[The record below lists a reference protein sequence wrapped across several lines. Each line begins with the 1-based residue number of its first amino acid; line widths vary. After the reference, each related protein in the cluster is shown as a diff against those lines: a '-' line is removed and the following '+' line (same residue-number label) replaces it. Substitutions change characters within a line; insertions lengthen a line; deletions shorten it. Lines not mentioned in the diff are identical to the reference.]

1 MKPQPT
7 STQFAKPRA
16 FVLPRVILL
25 FLAAFTVGSPGR
37 ADVDYIAA
45 IFDND
50 LFIGND
56 NGYTNGTFISLFD
69 VGGEGEEFPTSDFW
83 VVPLKWSLPDTAMA
97 DAVVVVNGYTVG
109 QALGTPGDITVADPP
124 RDELP
129 YSSLIA
135 LTNSFVVVTPVYA
148 DLTSTTIGLVGPSA
162 LGEEV
167 QTFVHDLIGADEPQ
181 GWDTQLGDEIVLQ
194 FTRARTWRTWAADSG
209 AFDLLTNAEIAA
221 GTLSSQVSAGAIFRY
236 GRELDRSY
244 ATTILTSTRTA
255 NPGAVNEGWFVYG
268 SVHGG
273 YTFNQIF
280 ADGNTFRDSRSAD
293 YTREFISV
301 SAGVAVGWRNLLVSF
316 ALTDFNLLEDRNSDV
331 DDFTRYGT
339 ISVGWRL

>member
-1 MKPQPT
+1 M
-7 STQFAKPRA
+7 
-16 FVLPRVILL
+16 
-25 FLAAFTVGSPGR
+25 GSPGR

-56 NGYTNGTFISLFD
+56 NGYTNGTFISWFD

-83 VVPLKWSLPDTAMA
+83 VAPLKWSLPDAAMMEA
-97 DAVVVVNGYTVG
+97 GNVVNGYTFG

-124 RDELP
+124 ADDLP
-129 YSSLIA
+129 YSGLVV
-135 LTNSFVVVTPVYA
+135 LTNSFVVVTPNYA
-148 DLTSTTIGLVGPSA
+148 DLLGTTIGLVGPA
-162 LGEEV
+162 AFGEEV
-167 QTFVHDLIGADEPQ
+167 QMFVHDLIGADEPQ
-181 GWDTQLGDEIVLQ
+181 GWDTQLDNEIVLQ
-194 FTRARTWRTWAADSG
+194 LTRARTWRTWVAESG
-209 AFDLLTNAEIAA
+209 TFDLLTNAEIAA
-221 GTLSSQVSAGAIFRY
+221 GTLSSQVSAGATFRF
-236 GRELDRSY
+236 GSDLDQSY

-255 NPGAVNEGWFVYG
+255 NPGAVNEGWFIYG
-268 SVHGG
+268 SVLGG

-301 SAGVAVGWRNLLVSF
+301 SVGVALGWRDLLVSF